1 MRRLPHAAA
10 LIVLSVPTLGALSA
24 CADDTEPV
32 GEASSPAPSST
43 SVTPTSTA
51 PPTTTDV
58 PPSPSLPPPSSP
70 LPSETSTA
78 PPSPTATSAPTE
90 EPPAPTGPSTYA
102 DAKARIDAA
111 TGEYVQAGR
120 FHTPTDLYCVL
131 AHEVIPA
138 SCELP
143 GESGIEAPD
152 VCGDGPT
159 SAVGRIERQG
169 DGFAPVCNTDTIREP
184 GARTLAPG
192 TVTAKAG
199 IECLVETDGIV
210 CVAPGSGTGFSLTSE
225 GYQVF

>member
-1 MRRLPHAAA
+1 MRRRPHAAA
-10 LIVLSVPTLGALSA
+10 LTLLPVLVVAGLSG

-32 GEASSPAPSST
+32 GDASSPAPSST
-43 SVTPTSTA
+43 SVTSISTT
-51 PPTTTDV
+51 PPTTSDV
-58 PPSPSLPPPSSP
+58 PPSPSSPPPSS
-70 LPSETSTA
+70 TST
-78 PPSPTATSAPTE
+78 PSPSPTATSAPTE
-90 EPPAPTGPSTYA
+90 EPPAPTSPSTYA

-143 GESGIEAPD
+143 GESGIEDPA

-199 IECLVETDGIV
+199 VECLVETDGIV